1 MLLCK
6 VDKHLVIN
14 LASAYNHN
22 VLTEI
27 VCSVEVNNH
36 FPVDLPDV
44 INISKNR
51 LAHHM
56 IPIAVV
62 VHILHQGFLRV
73 LVNSLQL

>member
-6 VDKHLVIN
+6 VHKHLVLN
-14 LASAYNHN
+14 LTSTYNHN

-36 FPVDLPDV
+36 IPVDLSDV
-44 INISKNR
+44 INVSKNR

-56 IPIAVV
+56 IPKAVV
-62 VHILHQGFLRV
+62 VHILHQSFLRV
-73 LVNSLQL
+73 LIYSLQL

>member
-1 MLLCK
+1 MLLCE

-14 LASAYNHN
+14 LTSAYNHN

-62 VHILHQGFLRV
+62 VHILHQSFLRV

>member
-6 VDKHLVIN
+6 VDKHLVID
-14 LASAYNHN
+14 LTSAYNHN
-22 VLTEI
+22 VLAEI

-44 INISKNR
+44 INISKNW

-56 IPIAVV
+56 IPKAVV
-62 VHILHQGFLRV
+62 VHILHQSFLRV
-73 LVNSLQL
+73 LVHSLQL